1 MRQNSIGGEDPRFIL
16 RMKCGSTIAW
26 GSNWQ
31 GEVTNWVSGGT
42 TYDILQQ
49 FPSTPLATGTLEPY
63 LYRHER
69 SGSAAITYNIPVRK
83 GFYIVR
89 LHFCENY
96 ESNVGARVATTIKI
110 NNVTK
115 LTNFDILTQA
125 AKYQALVKEFT
136 GIDCSSTAIC
146 KIALSNGLIN
156 AVELIQSN

>member
-16 RMKCGSTIAW
+16 RMKCGSAIAW
-26 GSNWQ
+26 GNWQ
-31 GEVTNWVSGGT
+31 GEVNNWVSGGT

-69 SGSAAITYNIPVRK
+69 SGSASITYNIPCRK
-83 GFYIVR
+83 GLYTVR

-96 ESNVGARVATTIKI
+96 ENNVGARVAATIKI
-110 NNVTK
+110 NDIAK

-125 AKYQALVKEFT
+125 AKYQALIKEFT
-136 GIDCSSTAIC
+136 NIDCSSTAIC

-156 AVELIQSN
+156 GIEIIQSN